1 MPEVLPG
8 RGEGLLC
15 FRYRLIAEKREEPLV
30 TVRRSTKPC
39 GLRFHARAKL
49 LVALDSRA
57 YLRAPVS
64 FPASEIELFFD
75 IEIDPTRISVI
86 PDPGSNSGKHRLLAL
101 HEAGGIDPG

>member
-15 FRYRLIAEKREEPLV
+15 FRYSSLPP
-30 TVRRSTKPC
+30 RRSTKPC

-75 IEIDPTRISVI
+75 IEIDPMRMSVI
-86 PDPGSNSGKHRLLAL
+86 PDPGSDSGKHRLLAL